1 MSPETEFSKHPPTP
15 LLSVLCSQVSAF
27 LGKKKTDMT
36 SLGKILSGQPPLV
49 NFILEPN
56 TNDERGLFS
65 LAPAQLHR
73 CNPTRSCL
81 GIKAAVSHRPVSRT
95 LDSRGSFVSGNAAQV
110 QMSVSCDS
118 TTGREV
124 ETAGLWWGR
133 HALQTA
139 AVPLWPDLGV
149 RTTGFM
155 QTMVSDSGRQRHL
168 HCGPWPPVFYLVLDK
183 ADLMAYT
190 FTFV

>member
-1 MSPETEFSKHPPTP
+1 
-15 LLSVLCSQVSAF
+15 
-27 LGKKKTDMT
+27 MT

-56 TNDERGLFS
+56 THDERGLFS

-81 GIKAAVSHRPVSRT
+81 GIKAVVSHRPVSRT

-110 QMSVSCDS
+110 QMSVSCVTAS
-118 TTGREV
+118 QEGQV

-133 HALQTA
+133 HPLQTA
-139 AVPLWPDLGV
+139 AVPL
-149 RTTGFM
+149 
-155 QTMVSDSGRQRHL
+155 
-168 HCGPWPPVFYLVLDK
+168 
-183 ADLMAYT
+183 
-190 FTFV
+190 